1 MKKQFP
7 LRLDESLKT
16 SLEKLASNQKRSL
29 NQQIEKVLEDFINSQ
44 ECNKALNQ
52 SKISVKIEDL

>member
-29 NQQIEKVLEDFINSQ
+29 NQQIEKVLEDFIDNH
-44 ECNKALNQ
+44 ECDKRSCQNR
-52 SKISVKIEDL
+52 ISVNIEDL